1 MMREMEGCLLSLKLL
16 RDNVFL
22 QLGEIIL
29 NMAERKK
36 KGRVS
41 DRIKTNAKK

>member
-16 RDNVFL
+16 GDEGFL
-22 QLGEIIL
+22 WLGEIIL
-29 NMAERKK
+29 NKTDRKK

-41 DRIKTNAKK
+41 GRIKTNAKK